1 MDRPGGTV
9 REIPELVGAGPAIE
23 RWSVMQP
30 QQLSLRDLEARRAEL
45 RAQGRT
51 PDMIPLQEAIVE
63 ASVGTP
69 NEHGAH
75 NYLSTLYVWVG
86 RYAEAEAHARRALD
100 IFGTREPFD
109 AERVA
114 CYEHVL
120 ALAIAAQGRYAEAAP
135 VAESAV
141 RHYRA
146 SHDPP
151 DDFHRGVMAQ
161 ASEIGRRA
169 RLGSTEPEPAP
180 VEGHRDLS
188 VLFRRPDAS

>member
-1 MDRPGGTV
+1 
-9 REIPELVGAGPAIE
+9 
-23 RWSVMQP
+23 MQP
-30 QQLSLRDLEARRAEL
+30 QQQSLRELKAQRAEL
-45 RAQGRT
+45 RDQGRT
-51 PDMIPLQEAIVE
+51 ADMIPVHEAIVE

-69 NEHGAH
+69 DEDGAH
-75 NYLSTLYVWVG
+75 NYLATLYLWVG
-86 RYAEAEAHARRALD
+86 RYAEAEAHGRKALE
-100 IFGTREPFD
+100 FSGAREPLN
-109 AERVA
+109 AELVA

-135 VAESAV
+135 IAASGV

-151 DDFHRGVMAQ
+151 DDFLQRVMAQ

-180 VEGHRDLS
+180 MEGNRDLF